1 MSVTRNSEERFMGR
15 DRRPTAR
22 SAWRERYVPCS
33 RGRHWALVLLPC
45 PRVFAAVPARV
56 RLLVART
63 MSSRRIRWY
72 PLRPWSAM
80 LRHGFAGRRAMLI
93 VDPPRRTLVAMLMLG
108 LALVVSRAPWSDA
121 PRAEVPRAPIN
132 RSGVLGGADYLSAV
146 PENWQGGLIVFA
158 HGIQR
163 GPGPGAVAAPPIG
176 SHILAEGHAW
186 VASGYRA
193 REYQPHLFIEDLVAL
208 RDLFLKEIGPPRW
221 TIIYGQ
227 SMGGHITVASLE
239 LRPGLYQGGLAE
251 CGLVDGI
258 GIADY
263 LMAYTAAAELI
274 AGVPLLDAPDRETF
288 ARLLNERVVPALGMP
303 GSYTA
308 RGRQFDSVV
317 KYLMGADQS
326 GNDLP
331 LRLQGLQRRYLL
343 NMMYRRRDLEN
354 EPNPGL
360 RGASTAHVRYRI
372 DPGLGLTAVE
382 LNARVRRLHPAK
394 DARSPSA
401 NPVYAERT
409 GRLTVPLITLHE
421 TGDAWVPLSLEQSY
435 RRRTIAAGTDHLL
448 VQRVMRASSHC
459 GFNGET
465 REQAF
470 DDLVAWIERG
480 VRPAGEDLLAP
491 DLSRI
496 GLRWTPVLYPED
508 PLARRTP

>member
-1 MSVTRNSEERFMGR
+1 MPSLM
-15 DRRPTAR
+15 
-22 SAWRERYVPCS
+22 
-33 RGRHWALVLLPC
+33 
-45 PRVFAAVPARV
+45 
-56 RLLVART
+56 
-63 MSSRRIRWY
+63 
-72 PLRPWSAM
+72 
-80 LRHGFAGRRAMLI
+80 
-93 VDPPRRTLVAMLMLG
+93 PRRVLVTLLALG
-108 LALVVSRAPWSDA
+108 LALVVLRAPWSEA
-121 PRAEVPRAPIN
+121 PRAQPQRAAIS
-132 RSGVLGGADYLSAV
+132 RSGVLGGASYLVEV
-146 PENWQGGLIVFA
+146 PENWRGGLVVYA

-163 GPGPGAVAAPPIG
+163 GPGPGAVAAPPISG
-176 SHILAEGHAW
+176 HILGEGHAW
-186 VASGYRA
+186 IASGYRA

-208 RDLFLKEIGPPRW
+208 RELFLKEIGPPRW

-227 SMGGHITVASLE
+227 SMGGHIVVASLE

-263 LMAYTAAAELI
+263 LLAYTAAAELI
-274 AGVPLLDAPDRETF
+274 AGVPLLDAPDKEAF

-317 KYLMGADQS
+317 KYLMGADRA

-343 NMMYRRRDLEN
+343 NMIHRSPDVEK
-354 EPNPGL
+354 EPTPGG
-360 RGASTAHVRYRI
+360 RAASTAHIRYRI
-372 DPGLGLTAVE
+372 DPGLGLTEDE
-382 LNARVRRLHPAK
+382 LNARVRRVSPSK

-435 RRRTIAAGTDHLL
+435 RRRTIAAGTSHLL
-448 VQRVMRASSHC
+448 VQRMMRAPSHC
-459 GFNGET
+459 GFYGET
-465 REQAF
+465 RERAF

-480 VRPAGEDLLAP
+480 VRPEGEDVLAP

-496 GLRWTPVLYPED
+496 GLKWTPVLHAED
-508 PLARRTP
+508 PLAIRR

>member
-1 MSVTRNSEERFMGR
+1 VSP
-15 DRRPTAR
+15 RR
-22 SAWRERYVPCS
+22 
-33 RGRHWALVLLPC
+33 ALVALL
-45 PRVFAAVPARV
+45 A
-56 RLLVART
+56 
-63 MSSRRIRWY
+63 
-72 PLRPWSAM
+72 
-80 LRHGFAGRRAMLI
+80 
-93 VDPPRRTLVAMLMLG
+93 LG
-108 LALVVSRAPWSDA
+108 LALVAPRAPWFDA
-121 PRAEVPRAPIN
+121 PRAELPRAAIS
-132 RSGVLGGADYLSAV
+132 RSGVLGGADYLMEV
-146 PENWQGGLIVFA
+146 PANWRGGLVVFA

-163 GPGPGAVAAPPIG
+163 GPGPGAVAAPQIG
-176 SHILAEGHAW
+176 NHVLAGGHAW
-186 VASGYRA
+186 IASGYRA

-208 RDLFLKEIGPPRW
+208 HELFLKEIGQPRW
-221 TIIYGQ
+221 TIIQGQ
-227 SMGGHITVASLE
+227 SMGGHIVVASLE

-258 GIADY
+258 ALADY

-274 AGVPLLDAPDRETF
+274 SGVPILDAPDRETF
-288 ARLLNERVVPALGMP
+288 ARRLNEQVVPALGMP
-303 GSYTA
+303 GAYTA

-317 KYLMGADQS
+317 KYLMGADQA

-331 LRLQGLQRRYLL
+331 LRLQGLRRRYLM
-343 NMMYRRRDLEN
+343 NMMYRPSRDLEN

-360 RGASTAHVRYRI
+360 RGASTAHIRYRI
-372 DPGLGLTAVE
+372 DPGLGLTEDE

-401 NPVYAERT
+401 NPVYAELT

-448 VQRVMRASSHC
+448 VQRVVRAPSHC
-459 GFNGET
+459 AVDGET

-480 VRPAGEDLLAP
+480 VRPDGEDVLAP

-496 GLRWTPVLYPED
+496 GLKWTRVLHPED
-508 PLARRTP
+508 PLAARR

>member
-1 MSVTRNSEERFMGR
+1 M
-15 DRRPTAR
+15 P
-22 SAWRERYVPCS
+22 
-33 RGRHWALVLLPC
+33 
-45 PRVFAAVPARV
+45 
-56 RLLVART
+56 
-63 MSSRRIRWY
+63 
-72 PLRPWSAM
+72 
-80 LRHGFAGRRAMLI
+80 I
-93 VDPPRRTLVAMLMLG
+93 VDPPRRALVALLVLG
-108 LALVVSRAPWSDA
+108 LALVAPSSDA
-121 PRAEVPRAPIN
+121 PRAEAPRAPID
-132 RSGVLGGADYLSAV
+132 RSGVLGGAEYLIAV
-146 PENWQGGLIVFA
+146 PENWQGGLVVFA

-163 GPGPGAVAAPPIG
+163 GTGPGNATMPPIAG
-176 SHILAEGHAW
+176 HIRAEGHAW
-186 VASGYRA
+186 IASGYRA

-208 RDLFLKEIGPPRW
+208 RELFLKDIGQPRW

-227 SMGGHITVASLE
+227 SMGGHIVVASLE

-258 GIADY
+258 SIGDY

-274 AGVPLLDAPDRETF
+274 AGVPLLDAADKETF
-288 ARLLNERVVPALGMP
+288 ARLVGERVVPALGMP

-317 KYLMGADQS
+317 KYLMGADQA

-331 LRLQGLQRRYLL
+331 LRLQGLTRRYLQ
-343 NMMYRRRDLEN
+343 NMMHRSRDLEN

-360 RGASTAHVRYRI
+360 RAASTAHIRYRI
-372 DPGLGLTAVE
+372 DPGLGLTEDE

-409 GRLTVPLITLHE
+409 GRLTAPLLTLHE

-435 RRRTIAAGTDHLL
+435 RRRTLAAGTDHLL
-448 VQRVMRASSHC
+448 VQRVIRAPGHC
-459 GFNGET
+459 GVDGKT

-470 DDLVAWIERG
+470 DDLVGWIERG
-480 VRPAGEDLLAP
+480 VRPQGEDVLAP

-496 GLRWTPVLYPED
+496 GLKWTPVLHLGD
-508 PLARRTP
+508 PLAARR